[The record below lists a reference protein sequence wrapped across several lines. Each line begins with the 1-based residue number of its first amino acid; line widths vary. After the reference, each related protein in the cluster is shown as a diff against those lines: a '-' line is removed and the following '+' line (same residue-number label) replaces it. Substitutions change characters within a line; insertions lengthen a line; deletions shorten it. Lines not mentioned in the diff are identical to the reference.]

1 VDMRLIEIDQVMA
14 SIACAVQQGAD
25 LGDEGLSLCR
35 AGAAQQLVSLLPGQV
50 QPVQGPANG
59 LAATTAGELRLHE
72 VNQTPQRPAW
82 LYRRS
87 SDWRTGRLVLRGA
100 DLLAKC
106 GGNIWAK
113 GGRPPVR

>member
-1 VDMRLIEIDQVMA
+1 VPRQQAGHMNAVDHPSEI
-14 SIACAVQQGAD
+14 
-25 LGDEGLSLCR
+25 SLKLLNPRGRPHMTQR
-35 AGAAQQLVSLLPGQV
+35 AGQV
-50 QPVQGPANG
+50 QPVQGPADG
-59 LAATTAGELRLHE
+59 LAATAAGEVRLHE

-106 GGNIWAK
+106 GDYAT
-113 GGRPPVR
+113 